1 MENLHMIGPAVDLVM
16 LEKLE
21 RICRRKLPPD
31 YVEFLTKTNGGKFE
45 SYQYVAAPGG
55 DTVAVDWLAGL
66 GEGALHD
73 TFTWFENMNGR
84 ERELEIPP
92 GYIPVAFTPGGDP
105 FVISMVDEVPGVYF
119 WDDQLFFKK
128 SRMRTHAY
136 FIAPTFSQ
144 FLELLRPTLEEA
156 EADLA
161 ASDALVKPVG
171 LVKPKKV
178 KVIRPKFKG
187 SLDAKLDQASQHFPE
202 LFHKGKC
209 SNSLLAGEAG
219 YELVA
224 SFEGWYDHAK
234 RSMESRESD
243 IKNHPQAGQCAESNP
258 NALLLGAF
266 LFGFVLGQAD
276 KEKITVMEFASSRNN
291 IAEAIVR
298 NQALLPS

>member
-1 MENLHMIGPAVDLVM
+1 MVIPLLSIGL
-16 LEKLE
+16 
-21 RICRRKLPPD
+21 
-31 YVEFLTKTNGGKFE
+31 
-45 SYQYVAAPGG
+45 Q
-55 DTVAVDWLAGL
+55 DW
-66 GEGALHD
+66 EGALHD

-144 FLELLRPTLEEA
+144 FLELLRPTLEKA

-187 SLDAKLDQASQHFPE
+187 SLDAKLDQQVNTFRNCFTKA
-202 LFHKGKC
+202 
-209 SNSLLAGEAG
+209 
-219 YELVA
+219 
-224 SFEGWYDHAK
+224 
-234 RSMESRESD
+234 
-243 IKNHPQAGQCAESNP
+243 
-258 NALLLGAF
+258 NAVIRFWPVKLDTNL
-266 LFGFVLGQAD
+266 
-276 KEKITVMEFASSRNN
+276 
-291 IAEAIVR
+291 
-298 NQALLPS
+298 